1 MGKQRQAFGSY
12 LVVNKDT
19 QQFSIYGYTYT
30 DSDNTAWSNIYEPTK
45 EDSVQFLGSHELYWW
60 PYLEFLL
67 ARLRDGSSFKFFR
80 FNTNFQTTA
89 ATINGGGSATVKEDI
104 DYTEHRLWSVP
115 GRLTV
120 PPVFWGKLAYFY
132 TSDSDSSAY
141 LRVYEYNP
149 ILKAPELKCITSAF
163 TETS

>member
-67 ARLRDGSSFKFFR
+67 ARLSDGSSFKFIR
-80 FNTNFQTTA
+80 FNSNFQTTA

-104 DYTEHRLWSVP
+104 DYTEHRLWAVP
-115 GRLTV
+115 GRTTV

>member
-1 MGKQRQAFGSY
+1 M
-12 LVVNKDT
+12 
-19 QQFSIYGYTYT
+19 
-30 DSDNTAWSNIYEPTK
+30 
-45 EDSVQFLGSHELYWW
+45 
-60 PYLEFLL
+60 
-67 ARLRDGSSFKFFR
+67 ARLSDGSSFKFIR
-80 FNTNFQTTA
+80 FNSNFQTTA

-163 TETS
+163 TETSQSLYHLYTMINVGDYGVIFKE